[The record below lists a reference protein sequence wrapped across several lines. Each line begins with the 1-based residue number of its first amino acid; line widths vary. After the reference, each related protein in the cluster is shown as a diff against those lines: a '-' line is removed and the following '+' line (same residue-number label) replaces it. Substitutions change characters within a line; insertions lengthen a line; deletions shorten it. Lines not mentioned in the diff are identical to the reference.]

1 MREDL
6 HGFSRTIDK
15 LNHSFIKE
23 VEDYSGIS
31 IDFQHPSIRDLLLN
45 YLNEEPIA
53 RKQYISKLSIRG
65 ITSIIEGITAEEK
78 RIEDTPHNLR
88 IKTEDEFGL
97 LCERIESIMNDT
109 VEYSDFIKL
118 IFSSRGLLPRE
129 EIRILEPSEIDLKDF
144 MKTNKGR
151 LIAIF
156 TNVMSKKS
164 FYESKPS
171 YTISG
176 WIQILKQFY
185 KICTY
190 VKPIPRLEYL
200 SELLNQ
206 FQHID
211 WDNKVYFL
219 GILYENEI
227 LYFKQLF
234 TKEIDENI
242 FMEIEEQLKEKL
254 SEGDQYQD
262 EDYFESP
269 DDIEEYDN
277 WEYDTDDLINIS
289 KIFFNF
295 SSKEIPEELRELE
308 NLKASIEAP
317 EIGDFYDKDFYR
329 EELYEAEY
337 WTIEKI
343 FEDL

>member
-1 MREDL
+1 MREEF
-6 HGFSRTIDK
+6 HGFNRTIDK

-23 VEDYSGIS
+23 VEDYGGIS

-65 ITSIIEGITAEEK
+65 ITSIIEGIAAEEK

-129 EIRILEPSEIDLKDF
+129 EKRILEPSEIDLKDF

-176 WIQILKQFY
+176 WFQILKQFY

-269 DDIEEYDN
+269 GDIEEYDN

-317 EIGDFYDKDFYR
+317 EIGDFYDEDFYR

>member
-118 IFSSRGLLPRE
+118 IFSSRGL
-129 EIRILEPSEIDLKDF
+129 EPSEIDLKDF

-227 LYFKQLF
+227 LYFRQLF
-234 TKEIDENI
+234 TKVVDEDI

-269 DDIEEYDN
+269 NEVGEYDN
-277 WEYDTDDLINIS
+277 WESDTDDLIKIS
-289 KIFFNF
+289 KIFFKF
-295 SSKEIPEELRELE
+295 SSKEILEELRELE
-308 NLKASIEAP
+308 NLKASINAP
-317 EIGDFYDKDFYR
+317 GMYDFYDEDSYR